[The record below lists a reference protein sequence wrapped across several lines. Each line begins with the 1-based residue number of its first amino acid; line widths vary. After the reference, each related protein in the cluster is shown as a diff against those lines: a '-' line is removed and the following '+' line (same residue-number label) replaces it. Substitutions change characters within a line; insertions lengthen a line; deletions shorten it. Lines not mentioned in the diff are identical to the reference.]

1 MSYGNDQGKTR
12 ESLAFIVDEK
22 TFRIIVT
29 VEFLRQIFEVERD
42 EMRCEIAGGNGEL
55 RRKIG
60 QPPQQRVLVTAC
72 QRREIDLCQPRR
84 RFVKGDAGLL
94 QHRAH
99 ARMRV
104 LNVVNRIIF
113 RLRTRE
119 IDIENELGIGL
130 ARYEEEAD
138 RIAADFVDQVANRHI
153 ASGALADLDLFA
165 AAHHRDHLVQNIIGI
180 AGRNAH
186 SEGLQAGAYT
196 RDRAVMVGAL
206 HVDRSHEP
214 AFPLGDVVSDIGDE
228 IRVPAIGF
236 AHHAIL
242 VVAVVS
248 RAQPQCAVLFVHCAG
263 CGKT

>member
-1 MSYGNDQGKTR
+1 M
-12 ESLAFIVDEK
+12 
-22 TFRIIVT
+22 
-29 VEFLRQIFEVERD
+29 EFLRQIFEVERD
-42 EMRCEIAGGNGEL
+42 EMRCQIAGGNGEL

-138 RIAADFVDQVANRHI
+138 RIAADYVAQVANRHI

-165 AAHHRDHLVQNIIGI
+165 AAHHRDHLVQNIVGV
-180 AGRNAH
+180 AGGNVHRERLQPRANA
-186 SEGLQAGAYT
+186 

-206 HVDRSHEP
+206 NVDRLRKSALE
-214 AFPLGDVVSDIGDE
+214 FRDVIGDVRNE
-228 IRVPAIGF
+228 IRVAAIGL
-236 AHHAIL
+236 AHHPIF
-242 VVAVVS
+242 VVAVVG
-248 RAQPQCAVLFVHCAG
+248 RAQPQRAVLFIHGAG
-263 CGKT
+263 RCKS